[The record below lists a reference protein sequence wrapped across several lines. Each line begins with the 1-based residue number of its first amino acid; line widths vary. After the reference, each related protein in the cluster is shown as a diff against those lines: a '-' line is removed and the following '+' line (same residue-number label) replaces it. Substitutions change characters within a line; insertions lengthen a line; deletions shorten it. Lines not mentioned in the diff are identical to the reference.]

1 MDNLES
7 IIRVESFDQIEVESR
22 YLCGERVTWVEVY
35 LGPSQE
41 SIPVDN
47 IESQVPRVEPN

>member
-1 MDNLES
+1 MA
-7 IIRVESFDQIEVESR
+7 
-22 YLCGERVTWVEVY
+22 WVEVY

-47 IESQVPRVEPN
+47 IKSQVPRVEPNSTQHDVAIEEPPLGRIFLTTLGIIN